1 MESSK
6 AKCYSEWRKQ
16 NRKSKLQVKIW
27 QQQDDE
33 KEKSNK
39 NESNIKPKTIKK
51 TDKKVN
57 M

>member
-16 NRKSKLQVKIW
+16 SRKSKLQIKI
-27 QQQDDE
+27 QQQQEDE